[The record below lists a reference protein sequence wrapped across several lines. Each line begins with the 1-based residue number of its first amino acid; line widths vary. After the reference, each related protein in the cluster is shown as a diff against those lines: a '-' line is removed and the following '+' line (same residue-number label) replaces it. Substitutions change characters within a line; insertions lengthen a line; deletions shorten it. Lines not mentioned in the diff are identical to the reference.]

1 MTASGVTD
9 PLPPDKV
16 GAEAPAGIDF
26 NISWIVATS
35 ESEVAKYFS
44 DTEPVIAESG
54 SDDEALFTINVT
66 PTGAAFTV
74 TGARKETIRLD
85 RATKITFFMTLSY
98 ALQLVLK
105 IDKSEFVGA
114 QS

>member
-1 MTASGVTD
+1 LTASGVTD
-9 PLPPDKV
+9 PLPPDKL

-54 SDDEALFTINVT
+54 SDDEALLTINVT
-66 PTGAAFTV
+66 PTGTALAA

-85 RATKITFFMTLSY
+85 RVTKMAFFMALSY
-98 ALQLVLK
+98 A
-105 IDKSEFVGA
+105 F
-114 QS
+114 